1 MQASNAPSKSPV
13 PFAESGSKNTIP
25 VDSQIGITPGL
36 ASFTD
41 GFPPLTM
48 TPLSAGGIPPRGQ
61 DFNGILY
68 FLSAAM
74 RWQQAGGSYNYDS
87 TFATAIGGYPKGAI
101 LLNSAG
107 TGFWLNGADNNTTD
121 PDSGGTNWTAVI
133 SNAASTTAAGI
144 IAIATTAQAQA
155 MTSDVVALTPKK
167 LADAFAGSRQG
178 VTANGYQI
186 LPNGLILQ
194 WASGAQQTV
203 PQNSSNTNISIT
215 LPIPFP
221 NAALFALGTCRYVS
235 GTHGYT
241 TTVSL
246 STSAAVVDASNGSV
260 SGGNAVLVPGVLVVG
275 Y

>member
-1 MQASNAPSKSPV
+1 
-13 PFAESGSKNTIP
+13 
-25 VDSQIGITPGL
+25 
-36 ASFTD
+36 
-41 GFPPLTM
+41 
-48 TPLSAGGIPPRGQ
+48 
-61 DFNGILY
+61 
-68 FLSAAM
+68 M